1 MIPISGTAG
10 RIGSPGRAPRTAH
23 APEEGT
29 TPPAGPREP
38 LMPIAFLISCEHAV
52 NTVPPDYAAL
62 FPDPAL
68 LNSHRGWDPGALD
81 AARSWAATLDAP
93 LFTASATRLLCD
105 CNRSPSNP
113 SVWSSATRAL
123 SRPEKT
129 AILAVWHTPHREAIR
144 ECVAHMLKDFAFVIH
159 LAAHSFT
166 PELDGKVRKM
176 DIGLLYDPSRR
187 TEKTLASAW
196 RKELRQTLPRVRVQL
211 NAPYRGISDGL
222 PTALRR
228 KFDEHYLGF
237 EVEFNQALL
246 KHGPFPALPVLQS
259 LKQAIFRCPQLS
271 AC

>member
-1 MIPISGTAG
+1 
-10 RIGSPGRAPRTAH
+10 
-23 APEEGT
+23 
-29 TPPAGPREP
+29 
-38 LMPIAFLISCEHAV
+38 
-52 NTVPPDYAAL
+52 
-62 FPDPAL
+62 
-68 LNSHRGWDPGALD
+68 
-81 AARSWAATLDAP
+81 
-93 LFTASATRLLCD
+93 
-105 CNRSPSNP
+105 
-113 SVWSSATRAL
+113 
-123 SRPEKT
+123 
-129 AILAVWHTPHREAIR
+129 
-144 ECVAHMLKDFAFVIH
+144 MLKDFAFVIH